1 MDRISAIRNIEDAIR
16 DFESGDADLA
26 NTERRVVTVLRTFA
40 TEFETDTG
48 EESLDAWKA
57 VGDERAEGLVVLASG
72 EADARARVE
81 GLLADATDADPAT
94 IDFSVEQ
101 V

>member
-16 DFESGDADLA
+16 DFESGESDLA
-26 NTERRVVTVLRTFA
+26 STERRVVTVLRTFA

-48 EESLDAWKA
+48 DATLDAWKA
-57 VGDERAEGLVVLASG
+57 VGDERADGLVVLAAS
-72 EADARARVE
+72 EDDARTRVAD
-81 GLLADATDADPAT
+81 LLADSTDAADDVT
-94 IDFSVEQ
+94 FSVER

>member
-16 DFESGDADLA
+16 DFESGEADLA
-26 NTERRVVTVLRTFA
+26 STERRVVTVLRTFA

-48 EESLDAWKA
+48 EAALDAWKA
-57 VGDERAEGLVVLASG
+57 VGDERAEGIVVLAATES
-72 EADARARVE
+72 EAATRVRD
-81 GLLADATDADPAT
+81 LLAEAAESADS
-94 IDFSVEQ
+94 IDFAVER

>member
-1 MDRISAIRNIEDAIR
+1 MDRISALRNIEDALR
-16 DFESGDADLA
+16 EFEAGESDLA

-48 EESLDAWKA
+48 DETLDAWKA
-57 VGDERAEGLVVLASG
+57 VGDDSAEGIVVLAASET
-72 EADARARVE
+72 EARTRVE
-81 GLLADATDADPAT
+81 DLLSDAVTDVT
-94 IDFSVEQ
+94 FSVER